1 MSTNPGPT
9 TTYRHNIC
17 GSMAERH
24 DSGPGIIR
32 CGDVPQS
39 TKSDK
44 VENILEQLYS
54 LSEPQLHQFIHL
66 VSAAQLLGDLPQFE
80 AVHHSAQKSN
90 EQA

>member
-1 MSTNPGPT
+1 MARQQEDNQRGIR
-9 TTYRHNIC
+9 TYSRVPPQ
-17 GSMAERH
+17 H

-32 CGDVPQS
+32 CGDMPQS

-44 VENILEQLYS
+44 LENILEQLYS
-54 LSEPQLHQFIHL
+54 LSERQLHQFIHL

-80 AVHHSAQKSN
+80 AVHHSVQKSN